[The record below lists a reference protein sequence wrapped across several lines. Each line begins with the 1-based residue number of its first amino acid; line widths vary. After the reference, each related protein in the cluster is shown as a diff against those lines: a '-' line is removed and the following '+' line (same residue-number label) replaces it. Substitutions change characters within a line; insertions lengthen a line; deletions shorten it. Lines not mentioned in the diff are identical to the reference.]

1 MVSADTVS
9 PPMPPARASSMA
21 MVVGESRATSRASTW
36 SVIGRLRWNL
46 VNLGRHRFL
55 AARTDASAAQKLSR
69 PPLRPTSWDTVE
81 GARSRRRAMSVKD
94 SAASSPTRISSR
106 SCALSTAPAMLGPP
120 TVRRSG
126 LPGHNDRSFATT
138 VGIRPEFPAITHVAL
153 TVTSLERSVPWYKA
167 LFGSDPI
174 LDEDTGPFQRVAW
187 LTGGTLVG
195 LTQFPDLS
203 STEPFNERRPGLDHL
218 AFGCASRD
226 ELRAWEIHLDELGIP
241 NGGIVDA
248 PRYSALSFRD
258 PDNIA
263 LEFFAPRG

>member
-1 MVSADTVS
+1 MGPADWSCQVVSI
-9 PPMPPARASSMA
+9 PRERPA
-21 MVVGESRATSRASTW
+21 
-36 SVIGRLRWNL
+36 
-46 VNLGRHRFL
+46 
-55 AARTDASAAQKLSR
+55 
-69 PPLRPTSWDTVE
+69 
-81 GARSRRRAMSVKD
+81 KD
-94 SAASSPTRISSR
+94 VAF
-106 SCALSTAPAMLGPP
+106 APWPRCKQDM
-120 TVRRSG
+120 
-126 LPGHNDRSFATT
+126 
-138 VGIRPEFPAITHVAL
+138 PEFPAITHVAL

-241 NGGIVDA
+241 SGGIVDA
-248 PRYSALSFRD
+248 PGYSALSFRD